1 MSAWGRHLTHPFVR
15 TAVGFTVSAIF
26 IVLFLR
32 NTDFRGVGDAFTNAD
47 VPLILAGLGVYFVGI
62 YFRAV
67 RWSYLMSP
75 IKRIAPHHLFPIVA
89 IGFGVNN
96 VLPFRAGEVVRA
108 HVLHQRYGISRTAG
122 LSSIFMARVF
132 DGMMLTVFL
141 AVGVAASLV
150 SFEGMPYAGDLLLS
164 VMAFLVVGVGAA
176 FVLIYAIA
184 TRPETS
190 ERVVRRVMN
199 AIPLLRGRSTGWVR
213 SVIDGFGSAKDRRLL
228 LAGIWTS
235 AVAWGLEAFMYFL
248 VGEAFGLDQPFPVY
262 LLIAAAANII
272 LTAPSTAGG
281 VGPFEWAAKEVLL
294 LYLVVEGAE
303 EVAIAY
309 AASLH
314 GLVLVPIALLGLSF
328 LWWYHV
334 PFGRIVQ
341 GAETSDSE
349 TRSEPSP
356 H

>member
-1 MSAWGRHLTHPFVR
+1 MLAAGKWLRHPLVR
-15 TAVGFTVSAIF
+15 TTAGFAVSAIF

-32 NTDFRGVGDAFTNAD
+32 NTDFSGVADAFTNAD
-47 VPLILAGLGVYFVGI
+47 VPLIVAGLGAYFVGI

-75 IKRIAPHHLFPIVA
+75 IKRIAPYRLFPIVA

-108 HVLHQRYGISRTAG
+108 HVLRERHGVSRAAG

-132 DGMMLTVFL
+132 DGLLLTIFL
-141 AVGVAASLV
+141 TVGVAASLV
-150 SFEGMPYAGDLLLS
+150 NFEGMPYAGDLLLG
-164 VMAFLVVGVGAA
+164 VMAFLLFGVSAA

-184 TRPETS
+184 IRPDAA
-190 ERVVRRVMN
+190 ERLVARMMN
-199 AIPLLRGRSTGWVR
+199 AAPLLRDRDTGWVR
-213 SVIDGFGSAKDRRLL
+213 SIIDGLGAAKDRRLL
-228 LAGIWTS
+228 VAGIWTS

-262 LLIAAAANII
+262 LLIAAGANII

-314 GLVLVPIALLGLSF
+314 GLVLIPIALLGLSF
-328 LWWYHV
+328 LWWFHV
-334 PFGRIVQ
+334 PIGRIAR
-341 GAETSDSE
+341 GTHADSDK
-349 TRSEPSP
+349 TRVEP
-356 H
+356 

>member
-1 MSAWGRHLTHPFVR
+1 LTHPFVR
-15 TAVGFTVSAIF
+15 TTAGFAVSAVF

-32 NTDFRGVGDAFTNAD
+32 NTDFSGVADAFTNAD
-47 VPLILAGLGVYFVGI
+47 VPLIVAALGVYFVGI

-67 RWSYLMSP
+67 RWSYLMAP
-75 IKRIAPHHLFPIVA
+75 IKRVAPHKLFPIVA

-108 HVLHQRYGISRTAG
+108 HVLHERHGISRAAG
-122 LSSIFMARVF
+122 LSSIFMVRVF
-132 DGMMLTVFL
+132 DGMMLTIFL
-141 AVGVAASLV
+141 AVGVGASLIN
-150 SFEGMPYAGDLLLS
+150 FEGMPYAGDLLLG
-164 VMAFLVVGVGAA
+164 VMAFLVFGVAAA

-184 TRPETS
+184 TRPDGA
-190 ERVVRRVMN
+190 ERTVRRTMN
-199 AIPLLRGRSTGWVR
+199 AIPGLRKRGTGWVQ
-213 SVIDGFGSAKDRRLL
+213 SVIDGFGSAKDPRLL

-262 LLIAAAANII
+262 LLIAAGANII

-294 LYLVVEGAE
+294 IYLVVEGAE

-314 GLVLVPIALLGLSF
+314 GLVLIPIALLGLSF
-328 LWWYHV
+328 LWWFHV
-334 PFGRIVQ
+334 PIGRIAR
-341 GAETSDSE
+341 GGETSENESQA
-349 TRSEPSP
+349 EPQP

>member
-1 MSAWGRHLTHPFVR
+1 MSAWGRRFTHPFVR
-15 TAVGFTVSAIF
+15 TAAGFAVSAIF
-26 IVLFLR
+26 IALFLR
-32 NTDFRGVGDAFTNAD
+32 NTDFSGVFDAFTDAD
-47 VPLILAGLGVYFVGI
+47 VLLIVAALGVYFVGI

-75 IKRIAPHHLFPIVA
+75 ITRIAPHRLFPIVA

-108 HVLHQRYGISRTAG
+108 HVLRERHGVSRAAG

-132 DGMMLTVFL
+132 DGMMLTIFL
-141 AVGVAASLV
+141 TVGVAASLV
-150 SFEGMPYAGDLLLS
+150 NFEGMPYAGDLLLS
-164 VMAFLVVGVGAA
+164 VMAFLLFGVSAA

-184 TRPETS
+184 IRPDAVEQLVA
-190 ERVVRRVMN
+190 RIMRAV
-199 AIPLLRGRSTGWVR
+199 PLLRDRDTGWVR
-213 SVIDGFGSAKDRRLL
+213 SIIDGLGSAKDPRLL
-228 LAGIWTS
+228 IAGIWTS

-248 VGEAFGLDQPFPVY
+248 VGEGFGLDQPFPVY
-262 LLIAAAANII
+262 LLIAAGANII

-294 LYLVVEGAE
+294 IYLVVEGAE

-314 GLVLVPIALLGLSF
+314 GLVLIPIALVGLSF
-328 LWWYHV
+328 LWWFHV
-334 PFGRIVQ
+334 PFGRIAR
-341 GAETSDSE
+341 GKERTESE
-349 TRSEPSP
+349 SRAPGG
-356 H
+356 